1 MNVGSSLIDV
11 VFFDVDG
18 TLIDDDADWRRAV
31 AATTRA
37 ITQRYP
43 RIEADA
49 LVSAYYSAA
58 TQVWRTIKDARLPPW
73 GNMDE
78 PLIVQRVWDLA
89 LSGWPRAGD
98 AVQYGAETYAQLR
111 RAEVSVF
118 PDVRECLAV
127 LRNRYRLGVI
137 TNGSGA
143 THRPRLQMGGL
154 GECFETVTTTDC
166 GAGKPLRAIFDH
178 AVTALNVQPSRSVY
192 VRQQRRHADDL
203 AESQPRTA

>member
-1 MNVGSSLIDV
+1 MNAGSSLIDA

-58 TQVWRTIKDARLPPW
+58 TQVWRIIKDTRLPPW

-127 LRNRYRLGVI
+127 LRNR
-137 TNGSGA
+137 
-143 THRPRLQMGGL
+143 
-154 GECFETVTTTDC
+154 
-166 GAGKPLRAIFDH
+166 
-178 AVTALNVQPSRSVY
+178 
-192 VRQQRRHADDL
+192 
-203 AESQPRTA
+203 